1 MPGANEA
8 KIGWRVELRTM
19 EVQLTDFENAAFTVF
34 CVLVLRVLLS
44 FDLNIYM
51 PMSKVQENMQAAH
64 VRDAATRPEAFWWR
78 SHLVNPG
85 CTPESPRSG
94 DKGDVFER
102 MSVSEILGGKGGYY
116 PGLVPLVL
124 VYLESIGCDPD
135 TSNRVKQYVDLIV
148 PNFPR
153 PEDDDSERRAR
164 DRFVGR
170 KEGRKHGRSSSL
182 S

>member
-1 MPGANEA
+1 
-8 KIGWRVELRTM
+8 M

-51 PMSKVQENMQAAH
+51 PMSKVHENMKAAH
-64 VRDAATRPEAFWWR
+64 ARDAATTGQFWWR
-78 SHLVNPG
+78 SHLVRPG
-85 CTPESPRSG
+85 GAACPAAG
-94 DKGDVFER
+94 GNGDVDGDSVEK
-102 MSVSEILGGKGGYY
+102 MSCAEILGGKGGYY

-148 PNFPR
+148 PNVPR